1 MMNATPLVE
10 LRNIEKEFAGT
21 KALKGVSLAFLSGE
35 VHGLL
40 GENGA
45 GKSTLIKI
53 LTGVYTPSAGQILLE
68 GAPVRISSPPDAHRL
83 GLGAV
88 YQDAELVSS
97 FTIGQNILLGNEP
110 GKLAISDR
118 KIHDEAA
125 QILSQMGI
133 DLDVR
138 RLAGGLSAAEM
149 QLVTLATLFHRRYKL
164 IVLDEPTA
172 RLSASESEALFRI
185 IEEFKA
191 QGIAIVY
198 ISHRLKEVQEIC
210 DRATIL
216 RGGLVSGTLSRGE
229 VTEDRVTALMVDRSR
244 AELATYNDGSGV
256 RPEVLL
262 EVDNLQTAHLA
273 PLSFNVNAGEVLGF
287 TGPVGGGMEEVA
299 RSIGGIVRHSGTAK
313 MRGRTINLG
322 NPMAARRSGVAL
334 IPEDRRKQAL
344 FPALSAAENICL
356 PVLQSL
362 QRLLVIR
369 PRTMTRYADN
379 VMGQLAVRPRVS
391 STPVRF
397 FSGGN
402 QQKLVIG
409 KWMSAKASVYIFVE
423 PTNGVDVGAIKEI
436 YDIILQL
443 ARDGAAVLLISS
455 SLQETLALAD
465 RIMVIHDGH
474 CVMEAPKKSWTYDDL
489 LAATLSGKSRD
500 LRAAKISPK
509 TKEEAK

>member
-1 MMNATPLVE
+1 MNPAAPLVE
-10 LRNIEKEFAGT
+10 LKQLEKEFAGT
-21 KALKGVSLAFLSGE
+21 KALKGVSLSFLRGE

-53 LTGVYTPSAGQILLE
+53 LTGVYLPSAGEIFLE
-68 GAPVRISSPPDAHRL
+68 GVPVRVSSPPEAHRL

-97 FTIGQNILLGNEP
+97 FTVGQNILLGNEP
-110 GKLAISDR
+110 GRIGLNDR
-118 KIHDEAA
+118 AIHDEAA
-125 QILSQMGI
+125 SILSQLGI

-138 RLAGGLSAAEM
+138 RQAADLSAAEM
-149 QLVTLATLFHRRYKL
+149 QLVTLATLLHRRYKL

-172 RLSASESEALFRI
+172 RLSAAESEVLFRI
-185 IEEFKA
+185 IEGFKA

-216 RGGLVSGTLSRGE
+216 RGGLVSGTLNRGE
-229 VTEDRVTALMVDRSR
+229 VTEDRVTELMVDRSR
-244 AELATYNDGSGV
+244 SELATFNDGSRI

-262 EVDNLQTAHLA
+262 EVKDLA
-273 PLSFNVNAGEVLGF
+273 TVRLTPLSFTINAGEVLGV

-299 RSIGGIVRHSGTAK
+299 RALGGVTRHWGTASI
-313 MRGRTINLG
+313 RGKTVDVS
-322 NPMAARRSGVAL
+322 NPVAARRSSVAL

-344 FPALSAAENICL
+344 FPALSVAENVCL
-356 PVLQSL
+356 PVLSSL
-362 QRLLVIR
+362 QRLLMIR
-369 PRTMTRYADN
+369 PTRMKKYADD
-379 VMGQLAVRPRVS
+379 VMEQLAVRPRDS
-391 STPVRF
+391 STQVRF

-409 KWMSAKASVYIFVE
+409 KWMSASALVYIIVE

-436 YDIILQL
+436 YDIILRL
-443 ARDGAAVLLISS
+443 AEEGAAVLLVSS
-455 SLQETLALAD
+455 SLREILALAD
-465 RIMVIHDGH
+465 RIVVIHDGER
-474 CVMEAPKKSWTYDDL
+474 VAEAPKANWTYDEL
-489 LAATLSGKSRD
+489 LAVTLSGRSRKSGLARNTHSTQGG
-500 LRAAKISPK
+500 KP
-509 TKEEAK
+509 